1 MTFSCYNTAR
11 SDYAGPT
18 TGRVTKREAMFSS
31 APRLE
36 DLRANLR
43 SLGDLARATYAAF
56 RDDGCRALSAALVYY
71 STLSTVPLIIL
82 VISLPGL
89 MLRFVSPE
97 ASQRFVRSVETAAG
111 PAIGTLVTDFLERVQ
126 SQSLVVAGVS
136 LVMLLYSASSGFRF
150 MRYAFRW
157 IWREEQPRVDGSR
170 AMRLRKTLLGRSI
183 DFLIA
188 FGMAVAAPL
197 VATAGLLAYG
207 LMLFARALLHD
218 VPLVGDTLGS
228 LLTPTLLLGL
238 YAAIYI
244 LLLWV
249 MPPVRL
255 RWSEIW
261 LPGLICA
268 VAVLLSTYV
277 LAIYIRLFS
286 ASSLYGAISTIFALQ
301 IWTYANAIIL
311 FSCAELCKLLVREHS
326 RRQGA

>member
-1 MTFSCYNTAR
+1 MFGSRSGLNLRASLRNLGVLAR
-11 SDYAGPT
+11 S
-18 TGRVTKREAMFSS
+18 
-31 APRLE
+31 
-36 DLRANLR
+36 
-43 SLGDLARATYAAF
+43 TYAAF

-97 ASQRFVRSVETAAG
+97 ASARFVRAVETAAG
-111 PAIGTLVTDFLERVQ
+111 PTIGTLVTNFLERVQ
-126 SQSLVVAGVS
+126 SQSLVVASLS

-157 IWREEQPRVDGSR
+157 IWREEQPRADGSR

-188 FGMAVAAPL
+188 FGMVIAAPL

-207 LMLFARALLHD
+207 LVLFARALLHD
-218 VPLVGDTLGS
+218 VPLVGEALGS
-228 LLTPTLLLGL
+228 LLAPLLLLGL

-244 LLLWV
+244 LLLWA

-268 VAVLLSTYV
+268 GAVLLSTYV
-277 LAIYIRLFS
+277 LAIYIGLFS

-301 IWTYANAIIL
+301 LWTYANAMIL
-311 FSCAELCKLLVREHS
+311 FSCAELCKLLVREHAA
-326 RRQGA
+326 RQGA